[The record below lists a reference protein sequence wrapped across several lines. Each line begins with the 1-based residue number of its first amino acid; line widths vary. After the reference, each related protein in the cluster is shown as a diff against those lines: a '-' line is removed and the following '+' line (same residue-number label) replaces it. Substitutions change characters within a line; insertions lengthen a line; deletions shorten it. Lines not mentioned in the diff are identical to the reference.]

1 MRVIVCGAGQVGS
14 TIARHL
20 ASERIDVTVIDS
32 DPALAQRM
40 DESYD
45 VRGVVGHASHP
56 ETLERAGAEGADML
70 IAVTRYDEV
79 NMVACEVAA
88 SLFGVKRRIARVRHE
103 GYLKPALR
111 LYGSERL
118 AIDVVISPE
127 IEVAHGIARRLSM
140 PGAFDSAM
148 MAGGLLQLLGVHC
161 NKPSAAIGKLVREL
175 PASGPQGFTPVALVR
190 KGRAFVPGPDE
201 RLQLGDDMYVV
212 TSPENAVA
220 VTRFLGHTEQVAR
233 RVVIV
238 GGGNVGLNLARHL
251 ALTAPSLSMRIVES
265 SRARAEHV
273 SRELGDAAIVLHGD
287 ALDRET
293 LIEANIATADAVIA
307 VTNDDETN
315 IFSSVLSKREGCL
328 RSITLVNKST
338 YEPMLEPLGLDVVV
352 SPNAITISTLLRHIR
367 PGSITSIYALR
378 EDFGEMVEAQALR
391 GSRLVSAPL
400 GELDLPE
407 GMLIGAIV
415 RQGHVLTAAPDV
427 QAAPGDRIVAVIAY
441 TALQEAEELFAG
453 EAPDLR
459 DAAS

>member
-1 MRVIVCGAGQVGS
+1 M
-14 TIARHL
+14 
-20 ASERIDVTVIDS
+20 
-32 DPALAQRM
+32 
-40 DESYD
+40 
-45 VRGVVGHASHP
+45 
-56 ETLERAGAEGADML
+56 
-70 IAVTRYDEV
+70 
-79 NMVACEVAA
+79 
-88 SLFGVKRRIARVRHE
+88 
-103 GYLKPALR
+103 
-111 LYGSERL
+111 
-118 AIDVVISPE
+118 
-127 IEVAHGIARRLSM
+127 
-140 PGAFDSAM
+140 
-148 MAGGLLQLLGVHC
+148 
-161 NKPSAAIGKLVREL
+161 
-175 PASGPQGFTPVALVR
+175 
-190 KGRAFVPGPDE
+190 
-201 RLQLGDDMYVV
+201 
-212 TSPENAVA
+212 
-220 VTRFLGHTEQVAR
+220 
-233 RVVIV
+233 IV

-415 RQGHVLTAAPDV
+415 RQGHVLTAAPEV

-441 TALQEAEELFAG
+441 TALQEAEELLAG
-453 EAPDLR
+453 EAPDPR
-459 DAAS
+459 DATS